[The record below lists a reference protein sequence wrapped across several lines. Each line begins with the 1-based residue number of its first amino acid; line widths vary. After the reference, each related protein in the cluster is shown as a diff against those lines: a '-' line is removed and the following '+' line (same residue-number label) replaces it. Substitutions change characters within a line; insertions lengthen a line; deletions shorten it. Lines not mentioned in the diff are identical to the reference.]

1 MSDEDL
7 VYCGL
12 RCIGGIRDQ
21 GRHFEAWAE
30 PGRESLGRFNTYEA
44 AARAIYQHDLDQRSC
59 EP

>member
-12 RCIGGIRDQ
+12 RRIGGFRDQ
-21 GRHFEAWAE
+21 GRHFEAGAE
-30 PGRESLGRFNTYEA
+30 PGRESLDRFNTYEA
-44 AARAIYQHDLDQRSC
+44 AARAIYLCDINQRG